1 MMIHIRIGDGI
12 PDTGLGRQIHHYIK
26 VINGES
32 FLNQFLVCNIALNKG
47 PLGIGILCG
56 KVFSFCQTSFLDG
69 YIVVVIYIVKPDD
82 VDVLCRF

>member
-1 MMIHIRIGDGI
+1 MMLYIRIGDGI
-12 PDTGLGRQIHHYIK
+12 PDTGLGRQIHHHIK
-26 VINGES
+26 IVFGES
-32 FLNQFLVCNIALNKG
+32 FFNQRFIRKIALDEG

-56 KVFSFCQTSFLDG
+56 EFFNFRQTPFLDG